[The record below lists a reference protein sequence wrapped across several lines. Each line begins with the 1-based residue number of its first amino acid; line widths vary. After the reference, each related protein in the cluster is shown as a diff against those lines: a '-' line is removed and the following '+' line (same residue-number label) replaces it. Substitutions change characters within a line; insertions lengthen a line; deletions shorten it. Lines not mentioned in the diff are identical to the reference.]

1 MQNQRIKIAQVKKGI
16 YNPNLPS
23 WRTMSMDDTLGKLS
37 DEHVRT
43 SIPVGVD
50 LPKELF
56 YQYNSSSHYIP
67 NYEVLP
73 LYFMKWEED
82 KMAET
87 LSFLN
92 NPQLE
97 ERWKEFKKY
106 LPMGMHRV
114 EHIPQVKDFHYMNYQ
129 VRYQRP
135 EARNCFKQYPIKDRG
150 VRAMPQ
156 PIKSKESP
164 KKEEETDE
172 TEDCVKSVCVMK

>member
-1 MQNQRIKIAQVKKGI
+1 MKILTFMYAFIKAYLCHHMI
-16 YNPNLPS
+16 YICFPS
-23 WRTMSMDDTLGKLS
+23 
-37 DEHVRT
+37 
-43 SIPVGVD
+43 D

-97 ERWKEFKKY
+97 DRWKEFKKY
-106 LPMGMHRV
+106 LPLGMHRV
-114 EHIPQVKDFHYMNYQ
+114 EHIPQVK
-129 VRYQRP
+129 
-135 EARNCFKQYPIKDRG
+135 
-150 VRAMPQ
+150 
-156 PIKSKESP
+156 
-164 KKEEETDE
+164 
-172 TEDCVKSVCVMK
+172 